1 MPLQQRRMF
10 TVATRN
16 NSPYPAIISLTLCQ
30 AWPLGREQEEHIQ
43 HCAITAITSLRS
55 DMHWERGRGVA
66 YLRQII
72 LSQLYLEARMRRLGS
87 IMPPR
92 RRSTRWRVDSATQS
106 HIMQGSDSGTHTH
119 THTLC
124 TTARD
129 KGVEEENAVA
139 TTWTET
145 SWLRVFCC
153 TETQSLDQSLTC
165 CTETIWP

>member
-30 AWPLGREQEEHIQ
+30 AWPLGREQEEHTQ

-106 HIMQGSDSGTHTH
+106 HIMQGSDSGAHTH

-124 TTARD
+124 AQQP
-129 KGVEEENAVA
+129 
-139 TTWTET
+139 ET
-145 SWLRVFCC
+145 KEWRKRMLLP
-153 TETQSLDQSLTC
+153 QLGLKPLD
-165 CTETIWP
+165 